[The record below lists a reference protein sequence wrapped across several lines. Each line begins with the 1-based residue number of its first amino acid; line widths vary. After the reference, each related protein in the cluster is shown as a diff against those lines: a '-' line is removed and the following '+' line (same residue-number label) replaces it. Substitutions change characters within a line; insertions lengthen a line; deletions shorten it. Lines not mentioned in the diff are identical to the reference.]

1 MIDLL
6 LMPGVQLLV
15 ALFLAVLVFAYRKRM
30 GPRWLWVTKEI
41 LLWTLIA
48 RRIDEIGE
56 VLGVDPIQPALG
68 WVLAWLFLLAVALS
82 ILRFFQVGRRL
93 VAHEEK
99 IKYLEEL
106 RKNSERGSDWD
117 RPLTYPRI

>member
-6 LMPGVQLLV
+6 LMPSAQFLV
-15 ALFLAVLVFAYRKRM
+15 ALFLTALVFVYRKRM

-56 VLGVDPIQPALG
+56 VLGSDPISPALG
-68 WVLAWLFLLAVALS
+68 WVLAWLFLLAVGLS

-93 VAHEEK
+93 TEHEKQIER
-99 IKYLEEL
+99 LENL
-106 RKNSERGSDWD
+106 RSRSERYTNWD
-117 RPLTYPRI
+117 IVLKYPKA